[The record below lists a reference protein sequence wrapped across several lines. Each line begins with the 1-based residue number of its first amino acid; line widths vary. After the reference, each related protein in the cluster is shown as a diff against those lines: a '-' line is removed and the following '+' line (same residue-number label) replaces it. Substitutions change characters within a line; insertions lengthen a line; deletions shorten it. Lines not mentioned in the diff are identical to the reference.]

1 MVKESDLRRGIG
13 RILCN
18 KTGNSYCILNVIRL
32 YSADG
37 GRLFIL
43 VLLDL
48 DNKIVDF
55 SPIICLIINRQ
66 FSYGTYGTTKGLL
79 YFNGNYETNEDLLKL
94 NILPA
99 IITFVRRY
107 TGSLMRIFYQTKY
120 TMFNKIPKY
129 KIIMRD
135 LLRAYVDPTSY
146 LLVQI

>member
-1 MVKESDLRRGIG
+1 MV
-13 RILCN
+13 
-18 KTGNSYCILNVIRL
+18 
-32 YSADG
+32 
-37 GRLFIL
+37 
-43 VLLDL
+43 
-48 DNKIVDF
+48 
-55 SPIICLIINRQ
+55 
-66 FSYGTYGTTKGLL
+66 
-79 YFNGNYETNEDLLKL
+79 NEGLLKL